1 MAKADAERAEALI
14 AVMESRIVDR
24 VVHRGEHFIDAFRAE
39 YGAAC
44 DHWRKT
50 EQPAVVE
57 IATRAGCL
65 TTPVLRRIAEARESM
80 KPQRRGWFKW
90 LSR

>member
-1 MAKADAERAEALI
+1 MPRPVDRAEELI
-14 AVMESRIVDR
+14 QAMESRIVAR
-24 VVHRGEHFIDAFRAE
+24 VVHGGEHFLDAFRAE

-44 DHWRKT
+44 DQWRKT

-65 TTPVLRRIAEARESM
+65 TTPVLKRIAEARESM
-80 KPQRRGWFKW
+80 KPKRRGWF
-90 LSR
+90 R